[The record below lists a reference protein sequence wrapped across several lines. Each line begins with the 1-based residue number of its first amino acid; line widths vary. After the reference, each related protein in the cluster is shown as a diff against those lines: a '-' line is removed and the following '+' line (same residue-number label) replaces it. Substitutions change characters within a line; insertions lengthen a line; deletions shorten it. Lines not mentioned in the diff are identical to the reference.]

1 MVRTVV
7 VILLAATVIGLTLP
21 NVFLAGSLGSN
32 LPISVNL
39 HYEIVS
45 ITPGSIADA
54 AHLRVGDHIEPQ
66 SLTVEGRLALINGW
80 YLLRSGEILR
90 FTVDR
95 AGQRF
100 AAEIRQPVA
109 SNSYSG
115 LSIIKRST
123 ATIFIIV
130 AGALLLL
137 RPSIMMWGFYLY
149 ALGATGGGPLILEF
163 VNPLAHAT
171 AAILLVA
178 VVYTVLGPLGLL
190 LFATRFP
197 ASASGGWRRT
207 VERMTPALALVLLI
221 PSAVFV
227 LDAMGVELRPASDFV
242 TNAISTSIVTIG
254 IIALLAGFMR
264 LDPSQKQRLRWV
276 VAGFALFYAAVVYGQ
291 VAPYLPAQ
299 GWPPAWSNAGWT
311 SDVLNGLV
319 IFIPVTV
326 AYAVLKH
333 HVLDIN
339 FVIGRGLVYGLLTS
353 IAVATF
359 AIVDWFLGT
368 VLAQTKLA
376 VVGEVVAAVAIGFW
390 LNGLHGQVDRFVDA
404 VIFRRR
410 HAAEQR
416 LARVVAGLPH
426 AQSSESLAVLLVSEP
441 VSAFGLLSGS
451 YFQRSDDREYRCA
464 YAVGLSRPISPIAV
478 GDALLVH
485 LYGARG
491 PVFLHQIEWHLT
503 GADGEPAA
511 PVVAFPVF
519 VRYELQAIVLYGGH
533 ATGEAIDP
541 DELKTLF
548 SLCVGAGAAL
558 DHLEAQDLRRRLD
571 DSQRALAA
579 ATANAATT
587 G

>member
-21 NVFLAGSLGSN
+21 NVFVSGSLGSN
-32 LPISVNL
+32 LPISVNE
-39 HYEIVS
+39 HYEIIS

-66 SLTVEGRLALINGW
+66 SLTVEGRLALINAW

-100 AAEIRQPVA
+100 AAEIRQPVVR
-109 SNSYSG
+109 NSYSG
-115 LSIIKRST
+115 LTIVKRLT
-123 ATIFIIV
+123 ATIFVLV
-130 AGALLLL
+130 ATVLLLL
-137 RPSIMMWGFYLY
+137 RPSPMMWGFFLY

-171 AAILLVA
+171 ATILLVA

-197 ASASGGWRRT
+197 ASASGGWRHVIERT
-207 VERMTPALALVLLI
+207 TPVLALLLLI
-221 PSAVFV
+221 PSAAIV
-227 LDAMGVELRPASDFV
+227 LVAMGVELPRAGDLV

-254 IIALLAGFMR
+254 IIALVAGFMR

-276 VAGFALFYAAVVYGQ
+276 MAGFGVFYTTAVYEQ
-291 VAPYLPAQ
+291 MTPYLPAQ

-311 SDVLNGLV
+311 SDVLNGFV

-376 VVGEVVAAVAIGFW
+376 VAGEVVAAVAIGFW
-390 LNGLHGQVDRFVDA
+390 LNGLHGKVDRFVDA

-416 LARVVAGLPH
+416 LARVAAGLPH
-426 AQSSESLAVLLVSEP
+426 VQSSESLAALLVSEP
-441 VSAFGLLSGS
+441 VSALGLLSGS
-451 YFQRSDDREYRCA
+451 YFERSDNGEYRCA
-464 YAVGLSRPISPIAV
+464 YSVGLSRPISSIAA

-491 PVFLHQIEWHLT
+491 PVFLHHIEWHLSGT
-503 GADGEPAA
+503 EGEPAT
-511 PVVAFPVF
+511 PIVAFPVF
-519 VRYELQAIVLYGGH
+519 VRYELQAIILYGGH

-541 DELKTLF
+541 DELRTLLA
-548 SLCVGAGAAL
+548 LCVGAGAAL

-579 ATANAATT
+579 ATANVATT